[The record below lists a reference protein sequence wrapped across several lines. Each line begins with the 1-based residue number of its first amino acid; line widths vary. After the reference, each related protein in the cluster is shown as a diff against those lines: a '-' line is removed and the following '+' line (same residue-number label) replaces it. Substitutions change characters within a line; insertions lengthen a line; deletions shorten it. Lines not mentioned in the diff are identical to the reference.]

1 MAWIGSIVNALSCS
15 DLYKY
20 VFNSMRCKSD
30 CCKHN
35 LTCDCETDA
44 VDLQSNDS
52 ENSLPKLCCFGGNA
66 ESDTSDEPD
75 KISNT

>member
-1 MAWIGSIVNALSCS
+1 MAWIGAIVNALSCS

-35 LTCDCETDA
+35 LVCDCATDA
-44 VDLQSNDS
+44 VELQSNDS
-52 ENSLPKLCCFGGNA
+52 GNSIPKCCFGGNV

-75 KISNT
+75 IISNT

>member
-1 MAWIGSIVNALSCS
+1 MAWIGAIVNALSCS

-44 VDLQSNDS
+44 VELQSNDS
-52 ENSLPKLCCFGGNA
+52 ESPIHKCCFGSNV
-66 ESDTSDEPD
+66 ESDTSDGAD
-75 KISNT
+75 IISNA

>member
-1 MAWIGSIVNALSCS
+1 MAWVGAIVNALSCS

-44 VDLQSNDS
+44 IDLQSTDS
-52 ENSLPKLCCFGGNA
+52 EGLGGCFGGNA
-66 ESDTSDEPD
+66 ESDTSDEPP
-75 KISNT
+75 ILSNS

>member
-1 MAWIGSIVNALSCS
+1 MAWIGAIVNALSCS

-44 VDLQSNDS
+44 IDS
-52 ENSLPKLCCFGGNA
+52 SVGHVSQLGH
-66 ESDTSDEPD
+66 
-75 KISNT
+75 IY

>member
-1 MAWIGSIVNALSCS
+1 MAWVGAILNALSCS

-30 CCKHN
+30 CCEHY
-35 LTCDCETDA
+35 LTCDCETSE

-52 ENSLPKLCCFGGNA
+52 EKLCCFGGNV
-66 ESDTSDEPD
+66 ESDTSDGPD
-75 KISNT
+75 LISNSEV

>member
-1 MAWIGSIVNALSCS
+1 MAWVGAILNALACS

-30 CCKHN
+30 CCEHY

-44 VDLQSNDS
+44 VDIQSSDS
-52 ENSLPKLCCFGGNA
+52 ETLDCFGSNL
-66 ESDTSDEPD
+66 ESDTLDGHD
-75 KISNT
+75 LISKSGV